1 MIVIVGGGVS
11 GLAIGWRLAQA
22 GQNVTVFERNKAGME
37 STWAAAGMLAP
48 QIEAEYGEEMLLPLA
63 MASHKIWPD
72 FSKELKA
79 ETGISIDHRREGT
92 IQVSLDRDE
101 QEQLD
106 HRFSFLSRNQLEV
119 EKLSA
124 YEVRRLEP
132 HISRAVTGGIYSPQD
147 HQVDNRA
154 LAVALQ
160 IAFEKAGGILREQC
174 SVEEIVIEKDYV
186 TGIVVNGEKITV
198 DHVVVAA
205 GAWSRNIPGI
215 PEISRPPV
223 RPLKGQMVALEMPK
237 SAPLISHVIWGPGN
251 SIVSNVY
258 LAPKSDGRLI
268 LGATVEEMGFDK
280 RMTGGGLLE
289 ILRAAWEVLP
299 GIYDLPVIDSWSG
312 LRPASRDDAP
322 ILGSSG
328 IGGLTYAT
336 GHHRNGILLS
346 PITASEISS
355 YIIEGKGSNLID
367 SFSVGRFKR
376 ASE

>member
-22 GQNVTVFERNKAGME
+22 GETVTVFERNKAGME

-63 MASHKIWPD
+63 MASHKLWPD
-72 FSKELKA
+72 FAKELIA
-79 ETGISIDHRREGT
+79 ETGISIDYREEGT

-106 HRFSFLSRNQLEV
+106 NRFSFLSGNQLEV

-154 LAVALQ
+154 LAVALK

-174 SVEEIVIEKDYV
+174 SVEEIVIDKDCV
-186 TGIVVNGEKITV
+186 TGIVVNGEKIKV

-215 PEISRPPV
+215 PEVFRPPV
-223 RPLKGQMVALEMPK
+223 RPLKGQMLALEMPE
-237 SAPLISHVIWGPGN
+237 STPLITHVIWGPGN

-268 LGATVEEMGFDK
+268 VGATVEEMGFDK

-328 IGGLTYAT
+328 ISGLTYAT

-355 YIIEGKGSNLID
+355 YIIEGKKSDLINN
-367 SFSVGRFKR
+367 FSVGRFKR
-376 ASE
+376 V

>member
-22 GQNVTVFERNKAGME
+22 GESVTVFERNKAGME

-63 MASHKIWPD
+63 MASHKLWPD
-72 FSKELKA
+72 FAKELIA
-79 ETGISIDHRREGT
+79 ETGIPIDYREEGT

-106 HRFSFLSRNQLEV
+106 NRFIFLSRNQLEI

-154 LAVALQ
+154 LAVALK

-174 SVEEIVIEKDYV
+174 SVEEIVIDKDCV
-186 TGIVVNGEKITV
+186 TGIVVNGGKIKV

-215 PEISRPPV
+215 PDVLRPPV
-223 RPLKGQMVALEMPK
+223 RPLKGQMLALEMPA
-237 SAPLISHVIWGPGN
+237 SAPLITHVIWGPGN

-268 LGATVEEMGFDK
+268 VGATVEEMGFDK

-328 IGGLTYAT
+328 IAGLTYAT

-355 YIIEGKGSNLID
+355 YIIEGKKSDLIN

-376 ASE
+376 V

>member
-22 GQNVTVFERNKAGME
+22 GETVTVFERNKAGME

-63 MASHKIWPD
+63 MASHKLWPD
-72 FSKELKA
+72 FAKELIA
-79 ETGISIDHRREGT
+79 ETGIPIDYREEGT

-106 HRFSFLSRNQLEV
+106 NRFSFLSGNQLEV

-154 LAVALQ
+154 LAVALKM
-160 IAFEKAGGILREQC
+160 AFEKAGGILREQC
-174 SVEEIVIEKDYV
+174 SVEEIVIGKDCV
-186 TGIVVNGEKITV
+186 TGIVVNGEKIKV

-215 PEISRPPV
+215 PEVFRPPV
-223 RPLKGQMVALEMPK
+223 RPLKGQMLALEMPE
-237 SAPLISHVIWGPGN
+237 SAPLITHVIWGPGN

-268 LGATVEEMGFDK
+268 VGATVEEMGFDK

-328 IGGLTYAT
+328 ISGLTYAT

-355 YIIEGKGSNLID
+355 YIIEGKKSDLINN
-367 SFSVGRFKR
+367 FSVGRFKR
-376 ASE
+376 V

>member
-1 MIVIVGGGVS
+1 
-11 GLAIGWRLAQA
+11 
-22 GQNVTVFERNKAGME
+22 
-37 STWAAAGMLAP
+37 
-48 QIEAEYGEEMLLPLA
+48 
-63 MASHKIWPD
+63 MASHKLWPD
-72 FSKELKA
+72 FAKELIA
-79 ETGISIDHRREGT
+79 ETGIPIDYREEGT

-106 HRFSFLSRNQLEV
+106 NRFIFLSRNQLEV

-154 LAVALQ
+154 LAVALK

-174 SVEEIVIEKDYV
+174 SVEEIVIDKDCV
-186 TGIVVNGEKITV
+186 TGIVVDGGKIKV

-215 PEISRPPV
+215 PEVFRPPV
-223 RPLKGQMVALEMPK
+223 RPLKGQMLALEMPE
-237 SAPLISHVIWGPGN
+237 SAPLITHVIWGPGN

-268 LGATVEEMGFDK
+268 VGATVEEMGFDK

-328 IGGLTYAT
+328 ISGLTYAT

-355 YIIEGKGSNLID
+355 YIIEGKKSDLINN
-367 SFSVGRFKR
+367 FSVGRFKR
-376 ASE
+376 V

>member
-1 MIVIVGGGVS
+1 MIVIIGGGVS

-22 GQNVTVFERNKAGME
+22 GQNVTVFERNKAAME

-48 QIEAEYGEEMLLPLA
+48 QIEAEYGEEMLLPLT
-63 MASHKIWPD
+63 MASRKIWPD
-72 FSKELKA
+72 FAKELEV
-79 ETGISIDHRREGT
+79 ETGISIDYRREGT
-92 IQVSLDRDE
+92 IQVSLNRDE

-106 HRFSFLSRNQLEV
+106 HRFSFLTRNQLEV

-124 YEVRRLEP
+124 YEVRRVEP

-160 IAFEKAGGILREQC
+160 IALEKAGGVLREQ
-174 SVEEIVIEKDYV
+174 SAVEEIVIDKDCV
-186 TGIVVNGEKITV
+186 TGVIVNGDKIKV

-215 PEISRPPV
+215 PENSRPPV
-223 RPLKGQMVALEMPK
+223 RPLKGQMLALEMPE
-237 SAPLISHVIWGPGN
+237 SAPLIAHVIWGPGN
-251 SIVSNVY
+251 SIVSDVY

-268 LGATVEEMGFDK
+268 VGATVEEMGFDK

-328 IGGLTYAT
+328 IAGLTYAT

-355 YIIEGKGSNLID
+355 YIIEGKGSNLIS
-367 SFSVGRFKR
+367 SFSVGRF
-376 ASE
+376 

>member
-22 GQNVTVFERNKAGME
+22 GETVTVFERNKAGME

-63 MASHKIWPD
+63 MASHKLWPD
-72 FSKELKA
+72 FAKELIA
-79 ETGISIDHRREGT
+79 ETGISIDYREEGT

-106 HRFSFLSRNQLEV
+106 NRFVFLSRNQLEV

-154 LAVALQ
+154 LAVALK

-174 SVEEIVIEKDYV
+174 SVEEIVIDKDCV
-186 TGIVVNGEKITV
+186 TGIVVNGEKIKV

-215 PEISRPPV
+215 PEVFRPPV
-223 RPLKGQMVALEMPK
+223 RPLKGQMLALEMPE
-237 SAPLISHVIWGPGN
+237 STPLITHVIWGPGN

-268 LGATVEEMGFDK
+268 VGATVEEMGFDK

-328 IGGLTYAT
+328 ISGLTYAT

-355 YIIEGKGSNLID
+355 YIIEGKKSDLINN
-367 SFSVGRFKR
+367 FSVGRFKR
-376 ASE
+376 V

>member
-22 GQNVTVFERNKAGME
+22 GESVTVFERNKAGME

-63 MASHKIWPD
+63 MASHKLWPD
-72 FSKELKA
+72 FAKELIA
-79 ETGISIDHRREGT
+79 ETGIPIDYREEGT

-106 HRFSFLSRNQLEV
+106 NRFIFLSRNQLEV

-174 SVEEIVIEKDYV
+174 SVEEIVIDKDCV
-186 TGIVVNGEKITV
+186 TGIVVNGGKIKV

-215 PEISRPPV
+215 PDVLRPPV
-223 RPLKGQMVALEMPK
+223 RPLKGQMLALEMPA
-237 SAPLISHVIWGPGN
+237 SAPLITHVIWGPGN

-268 LGATVEEMGFDK
+268 VGATVEEMGFDK

-328 IGGLTYAT
+328 IAGLTYAT

-355 YIIEGKGSNLID
+355 YIIEGKKSDLIN

-376 ASE
+376 V

>member
-22 GQNVTVFERNKAGME
+22 GETVTVFERNKAGME

-63 MASHKIWPD
+63 LASHKLWPD
-72 FSKELKA
+72 FAKELIA
-79 ETGISIDHRREGT
+79 ETGIPIDYREEGT

-106 HRFSFLSRNQLEV
+106 NRFIFLSRNQLEV

-154 LAVALQ
+154 LAVALK

-174 SVEEIVIEKDYV
+174 SVEEIVIDKDCV
-186 TGIVVNGEKITV
+186 TGIVVNGRKIKV

-215 PEISRPPV
+215 PDVLRPPV
-223 RPLKGQMVALEMPK
+223 RPLKGQMLALEMPA
-237 SAPLISHVIWGPGN
+237 SAPLITHVIWGPGN

-268 LGATVEEMGFDK
+268 VGATVEEMGFDK

-328 IGGLTYAT
+328 ISGLTYAT

-355 YIIEGKGSNLID
+355 YIIEGKKSDLID

-376 ASE
+376 V